1 MGLEVK
7 TGAQD
12 VLAQDARLVHL
23 PDGVTQAVDGDG
35 ILGADIEVAL
45 GCADGIA
52 RNHHALDDG
61 IGVALQN
68 GAVHE
73 GTGVALVTVADH
85 VLLVGDGCLGEL
97 PLPAGGETTAA
108 ARLGISQPALSS
120 AIHNLENALGG
131 VKLFEKVGRNIRLT
145 DEGRFYQENVDEAIQ
160 KLHSAS
166 MILRESKTQAPIVI
180 RMGVVSGTLDGFLAR
195 EIVKYTRENK
205 RIRFHLTESSSENL
219 MDLVRQEKLDMA
231 IIDST
236 DRDRS
241 LHFRKL
247 YERDY
252 FVALPVSHP
261 MADRS
266 SINPREVVGEPQV
279 VFNYNVGQSFKEW
292 TTGSPA
298 DEAVICTVDTSRAAL
313 DLVSAGIGITFI
325 PNECVENHP
334 GIRYV
339 PLKNWHQALY
349 MCILYDKWL
358 EPPVWDFIEAIVK
371 GMRARKHT

>member
-1 MGLEVK
+1 MNYNYLLYFS
-7 TGAQD
+7 
-12 VLAQDARLVHL
+12 VLAQTEHY
-23 PDGVTQAVDGDG
+23 
-35 ILGADIEVAL
+35 
-45 GCADGIA
+45 
-52 RNHHALDDG
+52 
-61 IGVALQN
+61 
-68 GAVHE
+68 
-73 GTGVALVTVADH
+73 
-85 VLLVGDGCLGEL
+85 
-97 PLPAGGETTAA
+97 TTAA

-145 DEGRFYQENVDEAIQ
+145 NEGRFYQENVDEAIQ
-160 KLHSAS
+160 KLHNAS
-166 MILRESKTQAPIVI
+166 MILRDSKTQAPVVI

-195 EIVKYTRENK
+195 EIVRYTRENK

-252 FVALPVSHP
+252 FVALPSAHP
-261 MADRS
+261 LADRA
-266 SINPREVVGEPQV
+266 SINPREVVLEPQV
-279 VFNYNVGQSFKEW
+279 VFNDNVGKSFKEW

-325 PNECVENHP
+325 PTECVENHP

-358 EPPVWDFIEAIVK
+358 EPPVWDFIETVVK
-371 GMRARKHT
+371 GLRARKR